1 VTSTC
6 VVGLQWGDEA
16 KGKIVD
22 VLTDEHDIVVR
33 FQGGSNAGHTVVRDG
48 KKYKFSLI
56 PTGILHPGKIGVIA
70 GGVVIDPISLLAEI
84 ESLRSAGVE
93 IAENLLISDRAHVI
107 FPYHRQEEVALE
119 GGGSGD
125 KRAIGTTMRGIGPC
139 YRDKASRVHGIRIGD
154 LFRPASFERRV
165 RGIIDFKNASLAGL
179 ASAARVTFLPIN
191 ADEVIRQYTAAAERL
206 RPHVI
211 DSTDYLHSALAA
223 GKRLLFE
230 GAQGTLLDVDHGSY
244 PFVTSSSSSACG
256 LSAGS
261 GVPAQRVGR
270 FLGIIKAYTTRVG
283 EGPFPTEL
291 LDATGDLIRN
301 TGREFGTVTGRPRR
315 CGWFDAVLARYSAR
329 ICGVT
334 GVAVMLLDVLSEL
347 DEIKICT
354 EYEHE
359 GRRIMTVP
367 ACADVLGECKPVY
380 ISKPGW
386 NCDISQAK
394 ALTDLP
400 RHARDYLDTISQ
412 LLSCPI
418 DVVSIGPDRNQTI
431 RVK

>member
-1 VTSTC
+1 VSSTC

-70 GGVVIDPISLLAEI
+70 GGVVVDPISLLAEI
-84 ESLRSAGVE
+84 ESLRAAGVE
-93 IAENLLISDRAHVI
+93 IGGNLLISDRAHVI
-107 FPYHRQEEVALE
+107 FPYHRKEEEALE
-119 GGGSGD
+119 GGTTSD

-139 YRDKASRVHGIRIGD
+139 YRDKASRVHGVRIGD
-154 LFRPASFERRV
+154 LFRPASLKTRLEN
-165 RGIIDFKNASLAGL
+165 IIRFKNATLAGVL
-179 ASAARVTFLPIN
+179 PGFQPFDSAEIIA
-191 ADEVIRQYTAAAERL
+191 QYCEAAERL

-211 DSTDYLHSALAA
+211 DTTEYLHTALDA

-230 GAQGTLLDVDHGSY
+230 GAQGTLLDVDHGTY
-244 PFVTSSSSSACG
+244 PYVTSSSSSACG
-256 LSAGS
+256 LAAGS
-261 GVPAQRVGR
+261 GIPSHRVNR
-270 FLGIIKAYTTRVG
+270 YLGVIKAYTTRVG

-291 LDATGDLIRN
+291 HDQVGELIRN

-329 ICGVT
+329 LCGVH

-347 DEIKICT
+347 DEIRVCV
-354 EYEHE
+354 EYEMA
-359 GRRIMTVP
+359 GSLVKTLP
-367 ACADVLGECKPVY
+367 ASAEAVAECKPVY
-380 ISKPGW
+380 VTRPGW
-386 NCDISQAK
+386 KCDISA
-394 ALTDLP
+394 ARTLADLP
-400 RHARDYLDTISQ
+400 GAARDYLDTLSE
-412 LLSCPI
+412 LLRCPI
-418 DVVSIGPDRNQTI
+418 DVVSVGPDRRQTI
-431 RVK
+431 RVR